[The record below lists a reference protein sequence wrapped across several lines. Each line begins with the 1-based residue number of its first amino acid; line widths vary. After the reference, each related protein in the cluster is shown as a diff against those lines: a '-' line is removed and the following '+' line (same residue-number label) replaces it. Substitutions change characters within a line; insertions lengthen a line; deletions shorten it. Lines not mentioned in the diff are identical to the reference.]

1 MYLFIVIPAQGKSI
15 LPDLVPLPGF
25 DYVCNQ
31 LHMLTCEVGLKMM
44 PNIELYFQAEVKG
57 E

>member
-1 MYLFIVIPAQGKSI
+1 MYLFILIPAKGKSI
-15 LPDLVPLPGF
+15 LPDLVPLPVI

-31 LHMLTCEVGLKMM
+31 LHILTCEVGLKMM
-44 PNIELYFQAEVKG
+44 PNVELYFQAEIKG

>member
-1 MYLFIVIPAQGKSI
+1 MYLFILIPAKGKSI
-15 LPDLVPLPGF
+15 LPDLVPLPGV

-31 LHMLTCEVGLKMM
+31 LHILTCEVGLKMM
-44 PNIELYFQAEVKG
+44 PNVELYFQAEIKG